1 MGRMEEEEAIILG
14 SILLMNQGS
23 EVEAVAFILAAED
36 MEAMAA
42 GLGVVET
49 TTTMPMVTTSAILEK
64 AMAVVVLLVL
74 AMVEGEGPVGGTT
87 ADLVVNIRRQI
98 TWPKVEALLL
108 ITTWE
113 DKPSD
118 LLSRDGVSLR
128 SDKEPHQATKVWNLT
143 HPSRTPR
150 EVRRYRLHS
159 LCRSRVQQGRK
170 GNHHWGLN
178 LRCTRRGRRHKLV
191 QP

>member
-1 MGRMEEEEAIILG
+1 MEEEEAIILG

-64 AMAVVVLLVL
+64 AMEVVVLLVL

-118 LLSRDGVSLR
+118 LLFRDGVSLK
-128 SDKEPHQATKVWNLT
+128 SDKEPQQATKVWIPT
-143 HPSRTPR
+143 HPSPTPR

-159 LCRSRVQQGRK
+159 LC
-170 GNHHWGLN
+170 
-178 LRCTRRGRRHKLV
+178 
-191 QP
+191 

>member
-64 AMAVVVLLVL
+64 AVEVVVLLVL
-74 AMVEGEGPVGGTT
+74 AMVEGEGPVGGRTM
-87 ADLVVNIRRQI
+87 ADLVGNIRR
-98 TWPKVEALLL
+98 
-108 ITTWE
+108 
-113 DKPSD
+113 
-118 LLSRDGVSLR
+118 
-128 SDKEPHQATKVWNLT
+128 
-143 HPSRTPR
+143 
-150 EVRRYRLHS
+150 
-159 LCRSRVQQGRK
+159 
-170 GNHHWGLN
+170 
-178 LRCTRRGRRHKLV
+178 
-191 QP
+191 